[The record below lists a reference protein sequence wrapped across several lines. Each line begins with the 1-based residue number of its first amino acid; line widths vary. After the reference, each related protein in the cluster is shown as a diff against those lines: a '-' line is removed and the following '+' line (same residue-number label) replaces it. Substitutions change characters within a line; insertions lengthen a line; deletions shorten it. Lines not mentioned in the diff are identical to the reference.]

1 MKIERKKVNKT
12 ECRQDPAAQK
22 MLTIKKSPGVE
33 PGLLKFDERLQS

>member
-1 MKIERKKVNKT
+1 MKIERKKVNKIQLP
-12 ECRQDPAAQK
+12 EDPAVQK